1 MAKETKAERNALMKV
16 RIDKM
21 EALKENSCVPIT
33 RRKSW
38 TIRID

>member
-21 EALKENSCVPIT
+21 EALKEKGVNPFG
-33 RRKSW
+33 
-38 TIRID
+38 